1 MFTGI
6 VETQGRIACS
16 RGTPEETALRVQ
28 APFAAELREGDSV
41 AVDGVCLT
49 VLATGGDFFETLVS
63 PETMRRT
70 TLGAR
75 FQGEAVNLERA
86 LRLGDRLGGHLVQGH
101 VDGTAAVVA
110 RRDEGSGAR
119 LTVALPP
126 EFAPYVVMKGSIA
139 LDGVSLTIAA
149 RSSCAFEVA
158 LVPLTLERTTLG
170 GRQPGD
176 RLNLELD
183 LIGRYVLQAWFEKGR
198 PGRRGITRELL
209 AEQGFV
215 PDGTGEEVRA

>member
-1 MFTGI
+1 MFTGL
-6 VETQGRIACS
+6 VETQGRIAG
-16 RGTPEETALRVQ
+16 RTGTPDETALRVE
-28 APFAAELREGDSV
+28 APFAPELRPGDSV

-49 VLATGGDFFETLVS
+49 VTAIGAGFFETLVS

-70 TLGAR
+70 TLGSR
-75 FQGEAVNLERA
+75 DLGDAVNLERA

-101 VDGTAAVVA
+101 VDGTAAVLL

-119 LTVALPP
+119 LTVELPRG
-126 EFAPYVVMKGSIA
+126 FSPYVVQKGSLA
-139 LDGVSLTIAA
+139 LDGVSLTVAE
-149 RSSCAFEVA
+149 RRPDAFEVA

-170 GRQPGD
+170 RRKPGD

-183 LIGRYVLQAWFEKGR
+183 LIGRYVLQGLEERGR

-209 AEQGFV
+209 AEQGFI
-215 PDGTGEEVRA
+215 PDGTGDEVRA